1 MVRHFCEVEVRVIDG
16 AHTSQQMQ
24 RLRLHL
30 PEEP

>member
-1 MVRHFCEVEVRVIDG
+1 VIDG
-16 AHTSQQMQ
+16 VHTSQQMQ